1 MGLPIP
7 KPKQRVKV
15 KTKPLVESPSKSA
28 ETVQT
33 VRPNQKVATSGA
45 TAIRVKT
52 NKFDE
57 SHVRWTGYLSV
68 SNNRYLRYLLAQ
80 GQIPSITRCVNDAV
94 EDHLK
99 KKFGLPSEHSNND

>member
-1 MGLPIP
+1 MGLP

-15 KTKPLVESPSKSA
+15 KAKPSVESPSNSS

-33 VRPNQKVATSGA
+33 VRPKRKVATSEA
-45 TAIRVKT
+45 TAMRVKT

-57 SHVRWTGYLSV
+57 NHVRWTGYLTV

-99 KKFGLPSEHSNND
+99 KRFGLPSEHDNND

>member
-1 MGLPIP
+1 MVVP

-15 KTKPLVESPSKSA
+15 KAKPSVESPSNSA
-28 ETVQT
+28 ETVQK
-33 VRPNQKVATSGA
+33 VRPKRKIATSEAA
-45 TAIRVKT
+45 TIRVKA

-57 SHVRWTGYLSV
+57 NHVRWTGYLSTA
-68 SNNRYLRYLLAQ
+68 NNRYLRYLLAQ

-99 KKFGLPSEHSNND
+99 KKFGLPSEHGNND